1 MFHPFKTS
9 IPRNGKRLPSKFFWS
24 VAVLVRLIAACLGF
38 AVLTTAASARPL
50 DAAALEELERA
61 IARGDAPQT
70 TSIVIVHEGE
80 VAYERYWG
88 EGAADRGNDT
98 RSATK
103 SLTALAV
110 GFAIADGKLRSVDDR
125 AFSYLKDME
134 PFANDGPLKR
144 SITIADL
151 LTMSSALDCDDNND
165 TPGNEENMY
174 PKPSWTR
181 FAVNLPVKANWS
193 RDASGLGPWSYC
205 TAGTFLL
212 GQIIQR
218 ATGERVDRYIER
230 RLLDPLQVGPRQWDT
245 SPTGEIQTGGGLE
258 LSSRDLA
265 KLAWMVADGGTWMGR
280 QIVSKAWIGE
290 MLTVRRDSIA
300 DMHYGYQYWHRVYPS
315 KCGPVDVW
323 FMAGN
328 GGNHVLSVPTLR
340 AAIVVTRTAFNT
352 RGMHQQTIGLLERNV
367 IPSLSCVATR

>member
-1 MFHPFKTS
+1 MFF
-9 IPRNGKRLPSKFFWS
+9 
-24 VAVLVRLIAACLGF
+24 RLIAACL
-38 AVLTTAASARPL
+38 ASAMLAATASAGPRL
-50 DAAALEELERA
+50 DPVALEGLEQA
-61 IARGDAPQT
+61 LARGDAPQT
-70 TSIVIVHEGE
+70 TSIVIVLEGD
-80 VAYERYWG
+80 VAYEKYWG
-88 EGAADRGNDT
+88 EGAIGRGNDT

-110 GFAIADGKLRSVDDR
+110 GLAIQDGKLRSADDR
-125 AFSYLKDME
+125 AFAYLKDME

-144 SITIADL
+144 DITIADL

-181 FAVNLPVKANWS
+181 FAVDLPLKQSWS
-193 RDASGLGPWSYC
+193 RDTSGRGPWTYC

-218 ATGERVDRYIER
+218 ATGERIDRYIEK

-258 LSSRDLA
+258 LTSRDLA
-265 KLAWMVADGGTWMGR
+265 KLAWMVADGGMWRGR
-280 QIVSKAWIGE
+280 QIVSKSWIVE
-290 MLTVRRDSIA
+290 MLTARRDAIA
-300 DMHYGYQYWHRVYPS
+300 DMRYGYQYWHRVYPS
-315 KCGPVDVW
+315 KCGPVDAW

-328 GGNHVLSVPTLR
+328 GGNHVLSIPALR
-340 AAIVVTRTAFNT
+340 AAVVVTRTSYNT

-367 IPSLSCVATR
+367 IPSLPCAAR